1 LDSNPVQSSIPPA
14 AGSKRAIPTLDLGA
28 YLAGG
33 DGAAEQLAET
43 LRYTQE
49 NVGFYVVVN
58 HGVPRETI
66 DHGYAELAKFF
77 ALRDEEKL
85 RIRINDKTV
94 GYIPP
99 RSTMYV
105 SATVHKN
112 TKKDLNETITLARE
126 RPVDDPAI
134 RAGIR
139 FVGPNQW
146 PPGRPEFRQAMI
158 DYQNAIA
165 KLGYAMLPLYAR
177 ALELP
182 PDYFAPFFTEPMWW
196 TRNSHYAAIEPE
208 DNQFG
213 IAPHCDHSFITLL
226 PISEVSGLEVMWPD
240 GEWVRVDPVE
250 NGVVINTGEFLA
262 RWTNGRF
269 LATPHRVIMPKR
281 DRYSMAMF
289 FNPNYD
295 TMAVPLPTCVTA
307 DRPVAYEPVSML
319 QYMSWYMDTN
329 YRREGGGQQQ

>member
-1 LDSNPVQSSIPPA
+1 MQNSITPS
-14 AGSKRAIPTLDLGA
+14 AGTKRAIPLLDLGE
-28 YLAGG
+28 YLAGS
-33 DGAAEQLAET
+33 DAAAQEIAAT

-58 HGVPRETI
+58 HGVPRDVI
-66 DHGYAELAKFF
+66 DHGYAELARFF
-77 ALRDEEKL
+77 ALPQEEKL

-126 RPVDDPAI
+126 RLANDPAI
-134 RAGIR
+134 LSGVR

-146 PPGRPEFRQAMI
+146 PPGRPEFRKAMI
-158 DYQNAIA
+158 AYQNAIA

-177 ALELP
+177 ALGLP
-182 PDYFAPFFTEPMWW
+182 PSYFAPYFTEPMWW

-208 DNQFG
+208 HNQFG

-226 PISEVSGLEVMWPD
+226 PISDVSGLEVMWPD
-240 GEWVRVDPVE
+240 GEWVPVDPVP
-250 NGVVINTGEFLA
+250 NGIVINTGEFLA

-269 LATPHRVIMPKR
+269 LATPHRVTMPKR

-289 FNPNYD
+289 FNPNHD
-295 TMAVPLPTCVTA
+295 TLAVPLATCVSA
-307 DRPVAYEPVSML
+307 ERPAAYEPASML
-319 QYMSWYMDTN
+319 EYMSWYMDTN
-329 YRREGGGQQQ
+329 YRREGGGRQE

>member
-1 LDSNPVQSSIPPA
+1 VQSSVTTSRA
-14 AGSKRAIPTLDLGA
+14 AKRAIPVLDLA
-28 YLAGG
+28 DYLAGSET
-33 DGAAEQLAET
+33 AARTLAQT
-43 LRYTQE
+43 LRNTQE

-58 HGVPRETI
+58 HGVPLDII

-77 ALRDEEKL
+77 ALPMEEKL

-112 TKKDLNETITLARE
+112 TKRDLNETVTLARE
-126 RPVDDPAI
+126 RSADDPAI
-134 RAGIR
+134 RSGMR

-146 PPGRPEFRQAMI
+146 PKGKPEFREAMI
-158 DYQNAIA
+158 AYQNVMS
-165 KLGYAMLPLYAR
+165 KLGHAMLPLYAR
-177 ALELP
+177 ALGLA

-196 TRNSHYAAIEPE
+196 TRNSHYAPIEPE
-208 DNQFG
+208 ENQFG

-240 GEWVRVDPVE
+240 REWVAVDPVP
-250 NGVVINTGEFLA
+250 NGVVINTGEFLS

-269 LATPHRVIMPKR
+269 LATPHRVVMPKR
-281 DRYSMAMF
+281 DRYSMALF
-289 FNPNYD
+289 FNPSHD
-295 TMAVPLPTCVTA
+295 TVAQPLATCVSA
-307 DRPVAYEPVSML
+307 DRPARHEPVTML
-319 QYMSWYMDTN
+319 EYMAWYMDTN
-329 YRREGGGQQQ
+329 YRREGGGKQA

>member
-1 LDSNPVQSSIPPA
+1 MQSTATPA
-14 AGSKRAIPTLDLGA
+14 AGEARAIPILDLGE
-28 YLAGG
+28 YLAGSET
-33 DGAAEQLAET
+33 AAERLAET
-43 LRYTQE
+43 LAFTQE

-58 HGVPRETI
+58 HGVPRDVI
-66 DHGYAELAKFF
+66 DRGYAELERFF
-77 ALRDEEKL
+77 ALPDEEKL
-85 RIRINDKTV
+85 RIRINENTV

-112 TKKDLNETITLARE
+112 TKKDLNETLTLARE
-126 RPVDDPAI
+126 RPADDPAI
-134 RAGIR
+134 RSGMR

-146 PPGRPEFRQAMI
+146 PPGRPEFREAMI

-165 KLGYAMLPLYAR
+165 TLGYAMLPLYAR
-177 ALELP
+177 ALGLP
-182 PDYFAPFFTEPMWW
+182 ANYFAPHFTEPMWW

-226 PISEVSGLEVMWPD
+226 PISDVAGLEVMWPD
-240 GEWVRVDPVE
+240 GEWVAVDPVP
-250 NGVVINTGEFLA
+250 NGIVINTGEFLA

-269 LATPHRVIMPKR
+269 LATPHRVIMPRR

-289 FNPNYD
+289 FNPNHD
-295 TMAVPLPTCVTA
+295 TMAVPLETCVTPQ
-307 DRPVAYEPVSML
+307 RPAAYEPVSML
-319 QYMSWYMDTN
+319 EYMSWYMDTN
-329 YRREGGGQQQ
+329 YRRGGGGRQE

>member
-1 LDSNPVQSSIPPA
+1 MSDSQPSIA
-14 AGSKRAIPTLDLGA
+14 NDACAERAIPILDLA
-28 YLAGG
+28 EYLAGSEA
-33 DGAAEQLAET
+33 AAEQLAER

-58 HGVPRETI
+58 HGVPRDVI

-77 ALRDEEKL
+77 ELPEPEKL
-85 RIRINDKTV
+85 KIRINDSTI

-126 RPVDDPAI
+126 RAPDDPAI
-134 RAGIR
+134 LSGIR

-146 PPGRPEFRQAMI
+146 PEGMPEFRDAMI
-158 DYQNAIA
+158 AYQDAIS
-165 KLGYAMLPLYAR
+165 KLGFAMLPIYAR
-177 ALELP
+177 ALGLP
-182 PDYFAPFFTEPMWW
+182 PDYFDPHFTEPLWW

-208 DNQFG
+208 ENQFG

-226 PISEVSGLEVMWPD
+226 PISDVSGLEVMWPD
-240 GEWVRVDPVE
+240 GEWVPVKPVP
-250 NGVVINTGEFLA
+250 GGIVINTGEFLA

-269 LATPHRVIMPKR
+269 LATPHRVIMPSR

-289 FNPNYD
+289 FNPSPE
-295 TMAVPLPTCVTA
+295 TMAVPFETCVT
-307 DRPVAYEPVSML
+307 DERPAAYEPVSML
-319 QYMSWYMDTN
+319 DYMSWYMDTN
-329 YRREGGGQQQ
+329 YRRGGGGQQE

>member
-1 LDSNPVQSSIPPA
+1 MQASVTTSPATRGAIPVLDLA
-14 AGSKRAIPTLDLGA
+14 DYRAGSET
-28 YLAGG
+28 
-33 DGAAEQLAET
+33 AAEALAAT
-43 LRYTQE
+43 LRHTQE

-58 HGVPRETI
+58 HGVPRDII
-66 DHGYAELAKFF
+66 DHGYAELARFF
-77 ALRDEEKL
+77 ALPMEEKL

-112 TKKDLNETITLARE
+112 TKKDLNETLTLARE
-126 RPVDDPAI
+126 RSPDDPAI
-134 RAGIR
+134 QAGLR

-146 PPGRPEFRQAMI
+146 PPGRPEFRGAMLA
-158 DYQNAIA
+158 YQDAIA
-165 KLGYAMLPLYAR
+165 QLGYAMLPLYAR

-196 TRNSHYAAIEPE
+196 TRNSHYGPVEPE
-208 DNQFG
+208 ENQFG

-226 PISEVSGLEVMWPD
+226 PISNVPGLEVMWPD
-240 GEWVRVDPVE
+240 RTWVSVDPIPD
-250 NGVVINTGEFLA
+250 GIVINTGEFLA

-269 LATPHRVIMPKR
+269 LATPHRVVMPKR

-289 FNPNYD
+289 FNPNHD
-295 TMAVPLPTCVTA
+295 TRAVPLPSCVSA
-307 DRPVAYEPVSML
+307 ERPAGYEPVTML
-319 QYMSWYMDTN
+319 EYMSWYMDTN
-329 YRREGGGQQQ
+329 YRREGGGQQA

>member
-1 LDSNPVQSSIPPA
+1 MQSRITPSQ
-14 AGSKRAIPTLDLGA
+14 AGNRAIPILDLGE
-28 YLAGG
+28 YLAGSE
-33 DGAAEQLAET
+33 AAADRLAET
-43 LRYTQE
+43 LRQTQE
-49 NVGFYVVVN
+49 NVGFYIVVN
-58 HGVPRETI
+58 HGVPRDVI

-77 ALRDEEKL
+77 ALPQGEKL

-126 RPVDDPAI
+126 RPADDPAI
-134 RAGIR
+134 LSGMR

-146 PPGRPEFRQAMI
+146 PQGHPGFREAMLA
-158 DYQNAIA
+158 YQNAIA

-177 ALELP
+177 ALGLP
-182 PDYFAPFFTEPMWW
+182 SDYFAPFFTEPLSW

-226 PISEVSGLEVMWPD
+226 PISDVSGLQVMWPD
-240 GEWVRVDPVE
+240 GEWVPVVPVP
-250 NGVVINTGEFLA
+250 NGIVINTGEFLA

-269 LATPHRVIMPKR
+269 LATPHRVIMPKH

-289 FNPNYD
+289 FNPSPD
-295 TMAVPLPTCVTA
+295 TMAVPLSACVTD
-307 DRPVAYEPVSML
+307 DRPAAYEPVSML
-319 QYMSWYMDTN
+319 EYMSWYMDTN
-329 YRREGGGQQQ
+329 YRREGGGRQQ

>member
-1 LDSNPVQSSIPPA
+1 VQSSITPSA
-14 AGSKRAIPTLDLGA
+14 AAKRAIPILDLGE
-28 YLAGG
+28 YRAGSEA
-33 DGAAEQLAET
+33 AAEHLAET

-58 HGVPRETI
+58 HGVSREVI

-77 ALRDEEKL
+77 ALPDEEKL
-85 RIRINDKTV
+85 RIRINENTV

-126 RPVDDPAI
+126 RPADDPAI
-134 RAGIR
+134 AAGIR

-146 PPGRPEFRQAMI
+146 PAGRPEFRDAMI
-158 DYQNAIA
+158 AYQNAIA
-165 KLGYAMLPLYAR
+165 QLGYAMLPLYAR
-177 ALELP
+177 ALDLP
-182 PDYFAPFFTEPMWW
+182 ADYFAPYFTEPMWW

-208 DNQFG
+208 ENQFG

-240 GEWVRVDPVE
+240 GEWVRVDPVP
-250 NGVVINTGEFLA
+250 NGIVINTGEFLA

-289 FNPNYD
+289 FNPNHD
-295 TMAVPLPTCVTA
+295 TMAVPLPSCVTPE
-307 DRPVAYEPVSML
+307 RPVAYEPISML
-319 QYMSWYMDTN
+319 EYMSWYMDTN
-329 YRREGGGQQQ
+329 YRREGGGRQQ

>member
-1 LDSNPVQSSIPPA
+1 VQSTTTSPA
-14 AGSKRAIPTLDLGA
+14 GRERAIPTLDLA
-28 YLAGG
+28 EYLAGSES
-33 DGAAEQLAET
+33 AAESLAET

-58 HGVPRETI
+58 HGVPRDVI
-66 DHGYAELAKFF
+66 DRGYSELRKFF
-77 ALRDEEKL
+77 ALPDEEKL
-85 RIRINDKTV
+85 RIRINEKTV

-126 RPVDDPAI
+126 RPADDPAI
-134 RAGIR
+134 RSGMR

-146 PPGRPEFRQAMI
+146 PPGRSAFRDAML

-177 ALELP
+177 ALGMP
-182 PDYFAPFFTEPMWW
+182 PDYFSPCFTEPMWW
-196 TRNSHYAAIEPE
+196 TRNSHYAPIEPE

-226 PISEVSGLEVMWPD
+226 PISDVSGLQVMWPD
-240 GEWVRVDPVE
+240 GQWVSVDPVP
-250 NGVVINTGEFLA
+250 NGIVINTGEFLA

-269 LATPHRVIMPKR
+269 LATPHRVVMPTR

-289 FNPNYD
+289 FNPNHD
-295 TMAVPLPTCVTA
+295 TMAVPLPSCVTA
-307 DRPVAYEPVSML
+307 ERPAAYEPVSML
-319 QYMSWYMDTN
+319 EYMSWYMDTN
-329 YRREGGGQQQ
+329 YRREGGGRQE

>member
-1 LDSNPVQSSIPPA
+1 MTDAP
-14 AGSKRAIPTLDLGA
+14 RAIPVLDLGE
-28 YLAGG
+28 YLAGSEA
-33 DGAAEQLAET
+33 AAERLAVT
-43 LRYTQE
+43 LRHTQE

-58 HGVPRETI
+58 HGVPRDVI
-66 DHGYAELAKFF
+66 DRGYAELAKFF
-77 ALRDEEKL
+77 ALPQEEKL

-126 RPVDDPAI
+126 RPADDPAI
-134 RAGIR
+134 VSGTR

-146 PPGRPEFRQAMI
+146 PQGCPGFRDAMLA
-158 DYQNAIA
+158 YQNAIA
-165 KLGYAMLPLYAR
+165 RLGFAMLPLYAR
-177 ALELP
+177 ALGLP
-182 PDYFAPFFTEPMWW
+182 SGYFEPYFKDPLWW

-208 DNQFG
+208 ENQFG

-226 PISEVSGLEVMWPD
+226 PISDVPGLEVMWPD
-240 GEWVRVDPVE
+240 GEWVTVDPVP
-250 NGVVINTGEFLA
+250 NGIVINTGEFLA

-269 LATPHRVIMPKR
+269 LATPHRVTQPER

-289 FNPNYD
+289 FNPSPD
-295 TMAVPLPTCVTA
+295 TVAVPLTPCVSA
-307 DRPVAYEPVSML
+307 DRPAGYEPVSML
-319 QYMSWYMDTN
+319 DYMSWYMDTN
-329 YRREGGGQQQ
+329 YRREGGGKQQ

>member
-1 LDSNPVQSSIPPA
+1 MHSSATPSA
-14 AGSKRAIPTLDLGA
+14 ENRRAIPILDLGA
-28 YLAGG
+28 YL
-33 DGAAEQLAET
+33 DGSEMAAQQLAET

-58 HGVPRETI
+58 HGVPRDVI
-66 DHGYAELAKFF
+66 DHGYSELAKFF
-77 ALRDEEKL
+77 ALSDEEKL

-126 RPVDDPAI
+126 RPADDPAI
-134 RAGIR
+134 LSGMR

-146 PPGRPEFRQAMI
+146 PPGRPEFRRAMI

-165 KLGYAMLPLYAR
+165 KLGYSMLPLYAR

-182 PDYFAPFFTEPMWW
+182 PDYFAPYFTEPMWW

-208 DNQFG
+208 ENQFG

-240 GEWVRVDPVE
+240 GEWVAVDPVL

-269 LATPHRVIMPKR
+269 LATPHRVIMPRR

-289 FNPNYD
+289 FNPNHD
-295 TMAVPLPTCVTA
+295 TIAAPLPTCVSPE
-307 DRPVAYEPVSML
+307 RPAAYEPVSML
-319 QYMSWYMDTN
+319 EYMSWYMDTN
-329 YRREGGGQQQ
+329 YRREGGGKQQ